1 MLNYN
6 LEMSIIAI
14 IPARYQST
22 RFPGK
27 PLADIN
33 GKTMIQRVYEQ
44 AKKVGKLDRVIIAT
58 DDKRIFNHAQDIGA
72 DVMMTS
78 DKHRNGTE
86 RIAEVVN
93 KLEAKYDA
101 VLNIQ
106 GDEPFVKPE
115 QIELLC
121 NIIGTSN
128 NEIATL
134 CKRIDNDDE
143 LESPNVVKVVM
154 NKEMKAMYFSRFA
167 IPYNRQK
174 DGETSY
180 YKHIGMYAF
189 KSDILNKLVEL
200 NISPLERSES
210 LEQLRWLES
219 GYSISLGIT
228 NFDSFGIDTP
238 QDLTNALKQL

>member
-1 MLNYN
+1 
-6 LEMSIIAI
+6 MSIVAI

-44 AKKVGKLDRVIIAT
+44 AKKVGRLNRVIIAT
-58 DDKRIFNHAQDIGA
+58 DDKRIFDHARNIGA
-72 DVMMTS
+72 EVMMTS

-86 RIAEVVN
+86 RIAEVVK
-93 KLEAKYDA
+93 KLETKYDA

-106 GDEPFVKPE
+106 GDEPFVKPQ
-115 QIELLC
+115 QIALLC
-121 NIIGTSN
+121 NIIEISN
-128 NEIATL
+128 SKIATL
-134 CKRIDNDDE
+134 CKKIDNDDE

-154 NKEMKAMYFSRFA
+154 NKEMNAMYFSRFA
-167 IPYNRQK
+167 IPYDRQK

-189 KSDILNKLVEL
+189 KSDILNKLVKL

-228 NFDSFGIDTP
+228 SFDSFGIDTP